1 MALMASVK
9 SVHIRSYS
17 DPYFPAFWT
26 EYGELRSRSTYS
38 VQIRENMDQNISEYG
53 KFSRSML
60 DVVKT

>member
-38 VQIRENMDQNISEYG
+38 VQMRENMDQNISE
-53 KFSRSML
+53 
-60 DVVKT
+60 